1 MQLINCTFTGRPVE
15 PCSFKSSKEPGN
27 ISRIWNPKIKK
38 KTQIWQLVELRFSK
52 RFPPSP
58 VCPAVFAL
66 SWYGAGEAL
75 IDLDSSIARL
85 AGGAA
90 AFKLPIISFLCVNM
104 CFLSGAWRPEEEKK
118 TRMKTALTSNYTQAC
133 PGDGPGWAL
142 VCWRSKRLY
151 APEREET
158 MAIGRHTVR
167 QLQALCLVLFKL
179 WCWWLK
185 VTSTIRKMFPCQKT
199 ECGKAL
205 PYIFLTV
212 EVWQQF
218 CLLKRISLFW
228 EVWST
233 VRSYCAFLSSL
244 VHSELLIS
252 IFNKG

>member
-1 MQLINCTFTGRPVE
+1 MAV
-15 PCSFKSSKEPGN
+15 
-27 ISRIWNPKIKK
+27 K
-38 KTQIWQLVELRFSK
+38 KTQIWQLVELKFSK

-158 MAIGRHTVR
+158 MAVGRHTVR

-179 WCWWLK
+179 WCWWLR
-185 VTSTIRKMFPCQKT
+185 VTSTIRKMFPCQKNRM
-199 ECGKAL
+199 
-205 PYIFLTV
+205 
-212 EVWQQF
+212 WQSPSLHLSNGWGMTAILF
-218 CLLKRISLFW
+218 TKKHFFVLGSLVNSLILLCISLQFSPFG
-228 EVWST
+228 V
-233 VRSYCAFLSSL
+233 
-244 VHSELLIS
+244 I
-252 IFNKG
+252 NKHFQ